1 MNKTLA
7 LLFVA
12 FLFVDIN
19 VTSAFSIYRR
29 SLRLQKISLQPCQL
43 AMKQDLKHLRVA
55 PLAVG
60 KRSFNTVD
68 GLISSQSPFR
78 SILSQ
83 FSQLFSN
90 LNPMQLL
97 GGLYVVFLAGMLASG
112 VLYKAKQLVRF
123 VKGVK
128 EEPPQLYECE
138 FCRLEMRPARGR
150 ETQILSRRG
159 FRCAQC
165 GAPGSAFFNT
175 ENMADPRAVAR
186 VRRLKS
192 EKKKER
198 ERLYGDDNAE

>member
-1 MNKTLA
+1 MKTNLQ
-7 LLFVA
+7 
-12 FLFVDIN
+12 
-19 VTSAFSIYRR
+19 
-29 SLRLQKISLQPCQL
+29 SLRN
-43 AMKQDLKHLRVA
+43 A
-55 PLAVG
+55 PLAAG
-60 KRSFNTVD
+60 KRSYSTVD
-68 GLISSQSPFR
+68 TLVNSQSPFR
-78 SILSQ
+78 SLLSQ

-97 GGLYVVFLAGMLASG
+97 GGLYVVFLAGMLANG
-112 VLYKAKQLVRF
+112 VLYKVKQFVRF

-175 ENMADPRAVAR
+175 ENMADPRAIAR
-186 VRRLKS
+186 LRRLKS